1 MSDQTH
7 TLAGQTSEL
16 SPKPVVIAD
25 DDPLVREALADLI
38 VDHPGLELVGDAASG
53 DEAAE
58 LCASLHPVVAV
69 IDVMMPNGGVA
80 AVEAIHAVSPDTR
93 IIAFTARADRRTRER
108 LLASGALEV
117 IAKGGGVDIADA
129 IHDLANDPDRP

>member
-1 MSDQTH
+1 MSDPTE
-7 TLAGQTSEL
+7 TLAGRISDT
-16 SPKPVVIAD
+16 SPKRVVIAD

-53 DEAAE
+53 DEAAK

-69 IDVMMPNGGVA
+69 IDVMMPTGGVA
-80 AVEAIHAVSPDTR
+80 AVEAIHAVSPGTR

-108 LLASGALEV
+108 LLASGALQV
-117 IAKGGGVDIADA
+117 VAKGGPVDIADA
-129 IHDLANDPDRP
+129 IHDLANDVDRP